1 MSVRSR
7 FPGRSLQRRSFT
19 LLELVIVIGII
30 LLLLGLV
37 LGIGSIVVGQSEQRQ
52 LRATMTII
60 DGALSEFKSQTG
72 RPIVFQG
79 HFADSRRDHCGY
91 GARYSGFYCDA
102 NNLLPAVGVYYD
114 VPYRPFLPVAQ
125 GGFGWEEEDDYQPW
139 FDTSQPAQAAKQWM
153 SATIQVLEQN
163 ATCSEMLV
171 KADPTLVHAVQ
182 FMEGSGSA
190 NAGLRSID
198 IKEFVDPW
206 GNQIYIV
213 YPGRLW
219 EKCDGELYGVVR
231 DQDGTIQ
238 TEVEQSFGICR
249 NRQPLLVSSGP
260 DLNPG
265 NIESDSGTDDYQASF
280 DNIYSYEPA
289 DP

>member
-1 MSVRSR
+1 MRMRARSR
-7 FPGRSLQRRSFT
+7 IRVRGHRSFT
-19 LLELVIVIGII
+19 LLELVIVLGII

-52 LRATMTII
+52 LRATMSII
-60 DGALSEFKSQTG
+60 DGALAEFSSQTG

-91 GARYSGFYCDA
+91 GARYSGSYCDA
-102 NNLLPAVGVYYD
+102 NNLLPAVDVYYD
-114 VPYRPFLPVAQ
+114 VPYRPFDPVAN
-125 GGFGWEEEDDYQPW
+125 GGFGWNQETQYQPW
-139 FDTSQPAQAAKQWM
+139 YSTSDPTLTARQWM
-153 SATIQVLEQN
+153 SATLQVLEEN
-163 ATCSEMLV
+163 AICAEMIA

-190 NAGLRSID
+190 SSGLRSID

-206 GNQIYIV
+206 GTQIVIV
-213 YPGRLW
+213 FPGRLW
-219 EKCDGELYGVVR
+219 EKCDGELFGIVR

-238 TEVEQSFGICR
+238 TEVEERFGVCR
-249 NRQPLLVSSGP
+249 NRQPLLVSAGP
-260 DLNPG
+260 DLNVG
-265 NIESDSGTDDYQASF
+265 DLEYGVDSTEYQGTM

-289 DP
+289 NQ